1 MNGNGYYPA
10 DILGRVNAA
19 EIVVF
24 VIYIVIMMGFGV
36 YFFIKSKGGGEKE
49 YYLGN
54 REMGPWVSALS
65 AGTSDMSAWVLLALP
80 GSIYWFGMSRAWIAI
95 GLALGYILSWIF
107 IAPRLRQFS
116 IAAKDSITLP
126 QFFTNRF
133 ITESKVL
140 QCICAVVFIV
150 AFAAYSIAHIVV
162 CGVLFNMVF
171 GMSQELGM
179 IIGAILIIFYTFL
192 GGFKGVSVS
201 DFFQGGLMLLAL
213 MAAPF
218 FVLFALSPGTFAAT
232 VFPDTYWNFL
242 FTGRF
247 DWESISHILTGF
259 GWGLGYF
266 GMPHI
271 IVRYMAIRKQSE
283 VKKSAAIAIGWNLLI
298 LSAAVAAGILGR
310 VFLGHHGVSL
320 GAPGAVGTGGGETV
334 FIVLARWIFPAV
346 VSGVLLS
353 AILSAAMSSTDSK
366 LLVAS
371 SSFVADIYKPLIR
384 KNAGKTELIWMGR
397 AVVLLVAV
405 VATAIAL
412 WPGRGTIMD
421 IVGNAWGVF
430 GAAFGPAMILSLY
443 WKRFNLPGAIS
454 GIVTGTTVASVWAG
468 AVMVTRSA
476 VANAAAAAIEAGY
489 IATAAEHIPTELQ
502 AQILNIG
509 RLFGIVPAFFT
520 SLAVAIIVTLLT
532 KKPSAEVEKLY
543 DDALVLT
550 D

>member
-1 MNGNGYYPA
+1 MINGFQINHTEVA
-10 DILGRVNAA
+10 VF
-19 EIVVF
+19 IV
-24 VIYIVIMMGFGV
+24 YIVIMMGFGV
-36 YFFIKSKGGGEKE
+36 YFFVKSKGGGEKE

-80 GSIYWFGMSRAWIAI
+80 GSIYWFGMSRVWIAI
-95 GLALGYILSWIF
+95 GLAIGYILSWIF

-116 IAAKDSITLP
+116 IVAQDSITLP

-133 ITESKVL
+133 LTKSKLL

-150 AFAAYSIAHIVV
+150 AFAAYTIAHIVV

-171 GMSQELGM
+171 GMTETQGM
-179 IIGAILIIFYTFL
+179 ILGAVLIVFYTFL

-218 FVLFALSPGTFAAT
+218 FALFAIDPGAFAAT
-232 VFPDTYWNFL
+232 IFPDTYWNFL
-242 FTGRF
+242 FTGYH
-247 DWESISHILTGF
+247 DWISWSHILTGM

-283 VKKSAAIAIGWNLLI
+283 VKKSAAIAISWNLLI

-310 VFLGHHGVSL
+310 VYLGSVGIEL

-334 FIVLARWIFPAV
+334 FIVMARRIFPAV
-346 VSGVLLS
+346 IAGVLLS

-366 LLVAS
+366 LLVSS
-371 SSFVADIYKPLIR
+371 SSFTADVYKPFFR
-384 KNAGKTELIWMGR
+384 KNAKEKEMIWVGR
-397 AVVLLVAV
+397 FVVVAIAFI
-405 VATAIAL
+405 ATAIAVS
-412 WPGRGTIMD
+412 PGRGTIMD

-430 GAAFGPAMILSLY
+430 GAAFGPAMILALY
-443 WKRFNLPGAIS
+443 WKRFNLAGAIAGITS
-454 GIVTGTTVASVWAG
+454 GTLIAAVWAG
-468 AVMVTRSA
+468 AVQVTRGS
-476 VANAAAAAIEAGY
+476 VNAAARLAYEAGTITAVSAY
-489 IATAAEHIPTELQ
+489 VPSETAAT
-502 AQILNIG
+502 IL
-509 RLFGIVPAFFT
+509 
-520 SLAVAIIVTLLT
+520 
-532 KKPSAEVEKLY
+532 
-543 DDALVLT
+543 
-550 D
+550 

>member
-1 MNGNGYYPA
+1 MENSSAYFDQIVN
-10 DILGRVNAA
+10 RVDVV

-24 VIYIVIMMGFGV
+24 VVYIAIMMSFGV
-36 YFFIKSKGGGEKE
+36 YFFIKSKGSGEKD

-65 AGTSDMSAWVLLALP
+65 SGTSDMSAWVLLALP
-80 GSIYWFGMSRAWIAI
+80 GSIYWFGMSRAWIAA
-95 GLALGYILSWIF
+95 GLAFGYILSWIF

-116 IAAKDSITLP
+116 IVADDSITLP

-133 ITESKVL
+133 KTKSKLL
-140 QCICAVVFIV
+140 QCICAAVFIV
-150 AFAAYSIAHIVV
+150 AFTAYSIAHIVV
-162 CGVLFNMVF
+162 CGVLFNIVF
-171 GMSQELGM
+171 GMSQEAGM
-179 IIGAILIIFYTFL
+179 IIGALLIIFYTFL

-218 FVLFALSPGTFAAT
+218 FVLFALDTGTFAAT
-232 VFPDTYWNFL
+232 VFPEHYWNPL
-242 FTGRF
+242 FTGSF
-247 DWESISHILTGF
+247 DWESISHILTGL

-271 IVRYMAIRKQSE
+271 IVRYMAIRKQRE
-283 VKKSAAIAIGWNLLI
+283 VKKSAIIAIGWNVLI

-310 VFLGHHGVSL
+310 VFLGAHGVEL

-334 FIVLARWIFPAV
+334 FIVLARWIFPVV

-366 LLVAS
+366 LLISS

-384 KNAGKTELIWMGR
+384 KSAGKTELIWMGR
-397 AVVLLVAV
+397 AVVVFVAV
-405 VATAIAL
+405 VATGIAL

-421 IVGNAWGVF
+421 IVGNAWGIF
-430 GAAFGPAMILSLY
+430 GAAFGPSMILALY
-443 WKRFNLPGAIS
+443 WKRFNLAGALAGIIS
-454 GIVTGTTVASVWAG
+454 GTTIASVWAFG
-468 AVMVTRSA
+468 LMIVRAG
-476 VANAAAAAIEAGY
+476 VANAAEAAYAAGY
-489 IATAAEHIPTELQ
+489 IASTADFVRSGLQ
-502 AQILNIG
+502 EGILNIG
-509 RLFGIVPAFFT
+509 RLFGIVPAFFV
-520 SLAVAIIVTLLT
+520 SLALAIIVTLLT
-532 KKPSAEVEKLY
+532 KKPPAEVEKLF
-543 DDALVLT
+543 DDALALT